1 MYIDFKL
8 LKERLDVQSVIK
20 YFSISNLRQ
29 SSDALVGPCP
39 IHKGDNNKAFRFDI
53 RKKIYHCFT
62 HCGGGNILD
71 FIGKMKNSDIYHSAL
86 IGNEIL
92 GINNII
98 SSDLGFRLQLKSEH
112 IYLTTRDLTIETA
125 KYFGIGYCD
134 RGYLKN
140 KIAIP
145 IYSENNELA
154 GYAGRAIDNSIP
166 KYLFPKGFKKSQ
178 YVYNYNKVK
187 EGNKNNEPVFI
198 TEGFFDVYRLHQAG
212 YFGVALMG
220 VEMSVEQLNLL
231 KNLKSFYILMLDGDE
246 AGRQATD
253 RLKKELNFAGLAFRV
268 IYLDN
273 KSQPDNLSR
282 EEIMSIIN
290 NS

>member
-8 LKERLDVQSVIK
+8 LKERLDVESVIK
-20 YFSISNLRQ
+20 YFSISNLIQ

-71 FIGKMKNSDIYHSAL
+71 FIGKMKKLDIYHSAI

-92 GINNII
+92 GENNVK
-98 SSDLGFRLQLKSEH
+98 DLGFRLQLKSDD
-112 IYLTTRDLTIETA
+112 IYLKTREITIETA

-140 KIAIP
+140 RIAIP
-145 IYSENNELA
+145 IYSEKNELA

-166 KYLFPKGFKKSQ
+166 KYLFPRGLKKSH
-178 YVYNYNKVK
+178 YIYNLNRV
-187 EGNKNNEPVFI
+187 KNNEPVII

-212 YFGVALMG
+212 YLSVALMG

-231 KNLKSFYILMLDGDE
+231 RGLKSFYILMLDGDE

-253 RLKKELNFAGLAFRV
+253 RLEKKLNSIGLTVRV

-273 KSQPDNLSR
+273 NSQPDNLSR
-282 EEIMSIIN
+282 EEISAIIK
-290 NS
+290 